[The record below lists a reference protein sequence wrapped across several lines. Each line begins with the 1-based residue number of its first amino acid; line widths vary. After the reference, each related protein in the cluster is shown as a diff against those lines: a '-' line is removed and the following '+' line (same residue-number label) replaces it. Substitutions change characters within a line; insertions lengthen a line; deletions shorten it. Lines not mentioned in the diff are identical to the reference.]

1 MGGGAR
7 DRSKKAVRAVMN
19 LGDPAVVDWGAARC
33 DADSEG
39 DVVTTQTSA
48 FVEYSFRHRAEIRP
62 LRHAEV
68 GTRRAEVGTRRE
80 FEAPQIGHDWRKL
93 VPPPL
98 RRRTA
103 DGDRPR
109 EADGE
114 RRREADDER
123 LRTADG
129 ERLRQAEAR
138 RVVGSSG
145 AIRCHA
151 RRRAR
156 PRPPH

>member
-1 MGGGAR
+1 
-7 DRSKKAVRAVMN
+7 
-19 LGDPAVVDWGAARC
+19 
-33 DADSEG
+33 
-39 DVVTTQTSA
+39 VTTQTSA

-80 FEAPQIGHDWRKL
+80 FEAPQIGHDWRTL

-129 ERLRQAEAR
+129 ATLAAALDCGRPTARALEAEVQMLRAQLEAQIRLAAENETDSGPPARRGVSKKHLAGLHLGERL
-138 RVVGSSG
+138 
-145 AIRCHA
+145 
-151 RRRAR
+151 
-156 PRPPH
+156 